1 MKQESN
7 RDEFVERVL
16 GSLDGLERA
25 RPEPWLYTRI
35 KGRLQR
41 QESAGWEKISQLL
54 ARPVVAIAS
63 LGLVLVLNLFFLLQ
77 SDSPA
82 NGNSV
87 AQGEQVVDSESLI
100 ASSSSF
106 DFENLTP

>member
-1 MKQESN
+1 MKQDLN

-41 QESAGWEKISQLL
+41 QEGTGWERISQLL
-54 ARPVVAIAS
+54 ARPAVAIVS
-63 LGLVLVLNLFFLLQ
+63 LCLVLVLNAFFLLQ

-82 NGNSV
+82 NGNAV
-87 AQGEQVVDSESLI
+87 AQGEQVVESESLI

-106 DFENLTP
+106 DYENLTP